1 MEQWS
6 KNTYR
11 GSMINIWNMQIGI
24 EIWDRAWEIN
34 VLYFVVRLVRRGN
47 LFADLSRV
55 VIEGSRGLGRRLE
68 RQDEGSSVDLNSSHK
83 KICIIQSSLNAAGF
97 PSYTLGFSI
106 NYLGVYV
113 DSGRKLSFDITS
125 VKQSFLLPV
134 TVFMPRL
141 RALMRR
147 CIYRSKSATVFLF

>member
-83 KICIIQSSLNAAGF
+83 KICIIQSSLHAAG
-97 PSYTLGFSI
+97 SI
-106 NYLGVYV
+106 NYLGVYI